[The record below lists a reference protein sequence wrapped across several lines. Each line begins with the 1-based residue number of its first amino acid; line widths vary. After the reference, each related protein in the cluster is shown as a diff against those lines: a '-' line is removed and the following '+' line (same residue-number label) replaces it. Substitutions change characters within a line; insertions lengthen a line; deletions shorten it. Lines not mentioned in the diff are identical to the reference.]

1 MRVCLLGPLQS
12 GKTSLF
18 SAIVEAGGSS
28 IDVSRPDQA
37 HSAVIKVPDSRLDY
51 LQEVFQRDKTVYA
64 ELEITD
70 LPGFDLSDSSGR
82 ERAKV
87 HWPAMRQ
94 SDMLVF
100 VVRSFE
106 SPDVPPYLRRVD
118 PGADVRELV
127 DEMLFADLEQV
138 SNRIEKLEAAVKKP
152 TPDREDQLAELEIMK
167 RLREALENE
176 QPLSGAVSSPAEQK
190 LLRSFGFL
198 SLKPAL
204 AVINCGEQDR
214 GGEESE
220 QLESVPA
227 IRLSA
232 EIEMEIAQLPEADR
246 GEFLADM
253 GLSCTASDR
262 MVRACCDRMDLISF
276 LTVGDKEC
284 RAWMISS
291 GTPAVEAAGKIH
303 TDMAR
308 GFIRAETVSFEDFS
322 AARGE
327 MKQARADGK
336 VRLEGKEYIVQ
347 DGDIINF
354 RFNV

>member
-1 MRVCLLGPLQS
+1 MRVCLIGPLQS

-18 SAIVEAGGSS
+18 SAVVEAGGSS
-28 IDVSRPDQA
+28 VDLSRPDQA
-37 HSAVIKVPDSRLDY
+37 HTAVIKVPDPRLDF
-51 LQEVFQRDKTVYA
+51 LQEIFQREKTVYA
-64 ELEITD
+64 EIEIVD
-70 LPGFDLSDSSGR
+70 LPGFDLSDTAGR
-82 ERAKV
+82 ERAKA

-100 VVRSFE
+100 VVRSFA
-106 SPDVPPYLRRVD
+106 SDDVPLYRGRLD
-118 PGADVRELV
+118 PGANVRELI

-138 SNRIEKLEAAVKKP
+138 SNRVEKLEAAVRKP
-152 TPDREDQLAELEIMK
+152 TPDREEQVRELEIMK
-167 RLREALENE
+167 HLREALENE
-176 QPLSGAVSSPAEQK
+176 QPLSEAVSSPAEQK

-198 SLKPAL
+198 SIKPAL
-204 AVINCGEQDR
+204 VVVNCGEDDS
-214 GGEESE
+214 GGDGADCV
-220 QLESVPA
+220 ESVSA

-253 GLSCTASDR
+253 GLDQAASDR
-262 MVRACCDRMDLISF
+262 LVRACCDRMDLVSF

-284 RAWMISS
+284 RAWMIPA

-308 GFIRAETVSFEDFS
+308 GFIRAETVSCDDFR
-322 AARGE
+322 AAGGE

-336 VRLEGKEYIVQ
+336 VRLEGKEYIVK